1 MNKKLFFISAVFA
14 FTTTCALAQEK
25 DSTKTSYDFVD
36 KTQGLEIKNLNEVVI
51 SDTKFAQSKEKS
63 GKIISKITA
72 EDLKNNPGQTVASI
86 LNTVAGLEVN
96 GNQSS
101 MGKNL
106 GYYIRGGK
114 SNQVLIV
121 IDGVPITDA
130 SGINMEYDL
139 RLLPVDQVESIEIM
153 KGAAS
158 TLYGSGAATGVI
170 NITLKKANNSA
181 ISLSG
186 YMQAGTNKTALNSD
200 NIGRNISNGFSFSG
214 KKPIFDYL
222 FSLNN
227 TQVNGISQIAA
238 SNNDVYEK
246 DKFSRINYLS
256 KIGVLV
262 SKKFKLDIFGNY
274 DKIENDYDLSFD
286 NTGFNDTDLNKTSSK
301 QYRLGISPKYNY
313 SKGELVLQ
321 SNFTNLKRNY
331 SEFNSYSNEINFSE
345 YQSRSINIDGF
356 NKYEFSKKIFL
367 ISGVQYQYHDMS
379 TETPYDNIDKKN
391 TKFIMTDPYFTGV
404 FNSEIGFNI
413 NFGARFNSHS
423 QYGNQLVYNLN
434 PSFDFKNFPLKIIS
448 SVSTAFVT
456 PSLYQLYSQYG
467 NILLT
472 PEKNRT
478 IEAGFEASFLKKTIQ
493 LNSVAFFREQSNFI
507 GFYTNPITF
516 EGNYVNI
523 DGINN
528 SRGFESESIFRFSK
542 KIKLNLNYTFTQVD
556 DLLNK
561 LIPKHKLNAAMNM
574 SIGSRTFL
582 NINYQYTDKR
592 NDAFFDGLTYETQR
606 VVLGS
611 YNIMNTSL
619 KYDLVRNIVNVY
631 GSVTNIF
638 NTNFIENIGYSTRGR
653 NFMLG
658 LNVKL

>member
-391 TKFIMTDPYFTGV
+391 TKFIMTDPYFTAV
-404 FNSEIGFNI
+404 FNSEFGLNL
-413 NFGARFNSHS
+413 NFGARLNSHS